1 VLQECSHDDL
11 NVATFSSTEV
21 VVGPCSIRSGPVMV
35 FGDGHRRLLTCISCT
50 YGTWVVD
57 RVGVWGRV
65 WNGRG
70 GIAWPWSQIVGLA
83 CDFWVPHL
91 AGSGRVLCE
100 GGIYIG
106 GLESIGGREC
116 NMMDPGC
123 GSVRL

>member
-1 VLQECSHDDL
+1 MASNCRLGV
-11 NVATFSSTEV
+11 
-21 VVGPCSIRSGPVMV
+21 RR
-35 FGDGHRRLLTCISCT
+35 FGHLMCRT
-50 YGTWVVD
+50 
-57 RVGVWGRV
+57 
-65 WNGRG
+65 
-70 GIAWPWSQIVGLA
+70 
-83 CDFWVPHL
+83 L